1 MKGIDRPG
9 QAGRR
14 LLWGFVLYLGL
25 LTSVQGHAEEEAQLK
40 AAFIYNF
47 TKYVTWPLSI
57 EQASGTLR
65 VCVVG
70 KKAYSDEIAQ
80 LNGREVRTFE
90 LEVVPLSLTDSM
102 TACHVLYLSGLKPD
116 KVLGMISTLPILTIS
131 DEPGFASLG
140 GIIGLIT
147 EGRRIRFDINLG
159 RARDAQLQI
168 SSRLLQLARRVE

>member
-1 MKGIDRPG
+1 MKGIDRLG

-57 EQASGTLR
+57 EQASGRLR
-65 VCVVG
+65 VCALG
-70 KKAYSDEIAQ
+70 KGAYSDELSQ
-80 LNGREVRTFE
+80 LNGREVRTFV
-90 LEVVPLSLTDSM
+90 LEVIPLHPGDPLD
-102 TACHVLYLSGLKPD
+102 ACHVLYVSGVDPGKLVRRIK
-116 KVLGMISTLPILTIS
+116 TLPILTIS
-131 DEPGFASLG
+131 DEPDFASLG
-140 GIIGLIT
+140 GIIGLVT